1 MYSGRRHDAA
11 CMRLAH
17 AEDLLLQVL
26 LISHTFLSLQGV
38 SKKSRHSWETK
49 TLGTSYPETTNL

>member
-26 LISHTFLSLQGV
+26 LISHTFLSLYLYLYYIYIYIFYYAF
-38 SKKSRHSWETK
+38 SA
-49 TLGTSYPETTNL
+49 NDF